1 MFLPDGFKWSER
13 KKVFFVGA
21 MGTGKTEISIN
32 YAIGWGSFLKDKIS
46 LIDFDMV
53 KPLFRLRSIRNS
65 VTNTSVEVMTP
76 PEPYGYADFPIISP
90 QMDSRIRDKSAITVV
105 DMGGEA
111 NGARMAGRFHGIV
124 SPDEVDFFYV
134 YNGNRPGADNDADT
148 LSTIDSIRNSA
159 GFPLT
164 GIVHNS
170 HLMGES
176 SEDTLLS
183 HMDRARV
190 ISEMSGIP
198 ISFHCIREDLYSS
211 VSKKTPEQILPLK
224 IYNTPEWLQ

>member
-1 MFLPDGFKWSER
+1 MFLPDNFRWSNK

-32 YAIGWGSFLKDKIS
+32 YAKGWGSFLKDKIS

-53 KPLFRLRSIRNS
+53 KPLFRLRSIRQAVNN
-65 VTNTSVEVMTP
+65 TNVEVMAP
-76 PEPYGYADFPIISP
+76 PEPYGYADFPIITP
-90 QMDSRIRDKSAITVV
+90 QMDSKIRDKNSYAVV

-111 NGARMAGRFHGIV
+111 NGARLAGRFHGII
-124 SPDEVDFFYV
+124 SPEEVDFFYV
-134 YNGNRPGADNDADT
+134 FNGNRPGANDDSDT
-148 LSTIDSIRNSA
+148 ISTIEAIRNSS

-176 SEDTLLS
+176 TPETLLS
-183 HMDRARV
+183 HMDRAKT
-190 ISEMSGIP
+190 ISVMTGIP
-198 ISFHCIREDLYSS
+198 ISFHCVREDLFES
-211 VSKKTPEQILPLK
+211 VSKKTQEQILPIK
-224 IYNTPEWLQ
+224 IFNTPDWI